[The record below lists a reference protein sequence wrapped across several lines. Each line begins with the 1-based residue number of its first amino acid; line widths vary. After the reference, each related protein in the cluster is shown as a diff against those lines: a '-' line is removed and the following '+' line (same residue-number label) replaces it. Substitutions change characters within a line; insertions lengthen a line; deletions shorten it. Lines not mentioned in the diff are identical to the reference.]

1 MKIAI
6 VGTGIAGMTAAHLL
20 NDDHDI
26 TVYETNK
33 YIGGHSNT
41 VVVEEDGHEVPI
53 DTGFIVLNDW
63 TYPNFENLLE
73 KLGIN
78 TIDSEMSFS
87 AKCEKTK
94 FEWSGESIKGLIL
107 NKDNWKAFKSY
118 QIAGD
123 VIRFNKIAKRLLAE
137 DKLVLSLGEFLDEY
151 KFSQAFINYYI
162 LPMGAA
168 IWSTSLTDIR
178 DYPAKSF
185 LSFFNN
191 HGLLNINKRPQ
202 WKTVVGGSKEYVKK
216 LVKPF
221 LTKIKLNAGVTN
233 IVRQHGKVVIHT
245 KDEKQ
250 IYDHVFIACHSDQAM
265 KMLEKPSTLEHETLN
280 NIKFNLN
287 IATLHTDSSLMPSRK
302 GAWSSWNYLVPE
314 NSSKNVKVTY
324 YMNRLQSLKA
334 DNDYFVSL
342 NMDDNINPEKVI
354 KTIEYMHPFFDKKA
368 IDAQKSFPSING
380 TMNTWYCGAYW
391 RHGFHEDGVWS
402 AIQAVER
409 FNERLNNEELYLQ
422 RAS

>member
-6 VGTGIAGMTAAHLL
+6 IGTGISGMTAAHLL
-20 NDDHDI
+20 NKEHDI
-26 TVYETNK
+26 TVYESNN
-33 YIGGHSNT
+33 YVGGHSNT
-41 VVVEEDGHEVPI
+41 IVIEENDKQIPI

-63 TYPNFENLLE
+63 TYPYFESLLNE
-73 KLGIN
+73 LDVR

-94 FEWSGESIKGLIL
+94 FEWSGESIKGLIF

-123 VIRFNKIAKRLLAE
+123 VLRFNSIAKKLITE
-137 DKLVLSLGEFLDEY
+137 DKLELSLGEFLDIY

-168 IWSTSLTDIR
+168 IWSTSITDIR

-185 LSFFNN
+185 LSFFKN
-191 HGLLNINKRPQ
+191 HGLLNINHRPQ
-202 WKTVVGGSKEYVKK
+202 WKTIVGGSKEYVRK
-216 LVKPF
+216 LIKPF
-221 LTKIKLNAGVTN
+221 HSKIKINSQVT
-233 IVRQHGKVVIHT
+233 KVIRIQEKAVVYT
-245 KDEKQ
+245 KDDKQ
-250 IYDHVFIACHSDQAM
+250 TYDHVFLACHSDQAL
-265 KMLEKPSTLEHETLN
+265 KVLDNPTNIERQTLSSIKY
-280 NIKFNLN
+280 NIN
-287 IATLHTDSSLMPSRK
+287 IATLHTDSSLMPSRRE
-302 GAWSSWNYLVPE
+302 AWSSWNYLVPQ

-334 DNDYFVSL
+334 KNDYFVSL
-342 NMDDNINPEKVI
+342 NMNEKINPHNII
-354 KTIEYMHPFFDKKA
+354 KTIEYTHPFFDKNA
-368 IDAQKSFPSING
+368 INAQKSFSKING

-402 AIQAVER
+402 GMQAVKF
-409 FNERLNNEELYLQ
+409 FNRHLNNEKLYLQ

>member
-6 VGTGIAGMTAAHLL
+6 IGTGISGMTAAHLL
-20 NDDHDI
+20 NKEHDI
-26 TVYETNK
+26 TVYESND

-41 VVVEEDGHEVPI
+41 VTVKEANKSVPI

-63 TYPNFENLLE
+63 TYPNFEKLLRE
-73 KLGIN
+73 LNIETTN
-78 TIDSEMSFS
+78 SEMSFS

-94 FEWSGESIKGLIL
+94 FEWSGESIKGLIF

-123 VIRFNKIAKRLLAE
+123 VLRFNKISKNLLK
-137 DKLVLSLGEFLDEY
+137 DDNLIISLGEFLDKY

-191 HGLLNINKRPQ
+191 HGLLNINHRPQ
-202 WKTVVGGSKEYVKK
+202 WKTVVGGSKEYVKE

-221 LTKIKLNAGVTN
+221 RSRIRLNTPVKKVCRRPGSVT
-233 IVRQHGKVVIHT
+233 VHT
-245 KDEKQ
+245 DNDEQ
-250 IYDHVFIACHSDQAM
+250 VYDHVFFACHSDEALNIIDNPTP
-265 KMLEKPSTLEHETLN
+265 LENKALG
-280 NIKFNLN
+280 NIKYNLN
-287 IATLHTDSSLMPSRK
+287 IATLHTDSSLMPTRHK
-302 GAWSSWNYLVPE
+302 AWSAWNYLVPE

-324 YMNRLQSLKA
+324 YMNRLQNINS
-334 DNDYFVSL
+334 NIDYFVSL
-342 NMDDNINPEKVI
+342 NMDEKIDKSQIIRTINYK
-354 KTIEYMHPFFDKKA
+354 HPFFDKNA
-368 IDAQKSFPSING
+368 IEAQKSFTSING

-402 AIQAVER
+402 AIQSVDY
-409 FNERLNNEELYLQ
+409 LNKYLDDEKLYLQ

>member
-6 VGTGIAGMTAAHLL
+6 IGTGISGMTAAHLL
-20 NDDHDI
+20 NKEHDI
-26 TVYETNK
+26 TVYESNN
-33 YIGGHSNT
+33 YVGGHSNT
-41 VVVEEDGHEVPI
+41 IVIEENDKQIPI

-63 TYPNFENLLE
+63 TYPYFESLLNE
-73 KLGIN
+73 LDVR

-94 FEWSGESIKGLIL
+94 FEWSGESIKGLIF

-123 VIRFNKIAKRLLAE
+123 VLRFNSIAKKLIAE
-137 DKLVLSLGEFLDEY
+137 DKLELSLGEFLDIY

-168 IWSTSLTDIR
+168 IWSTSITDIR

-185 LSFFNN
+185 LSFFKN
-191 HGLLNINKRPQ
+191 HGLLNINHRPQ
-202 WKTVVGGSKEYVKK
+202 WKTIVGGSKEYVRK
-216 LVKPF
+216 LIKPF
-221 LTKIKLNAGVTN
+221 HSKIKINSQVT
-233 IVRQHGKVVIHT
+233 KVIRIQEKAVVYT
-245 KDEKQ
+245 KDDKQ
-250 IYDHVFIACHSDQAM
+250 TYDHVFLACHSDQAL
-265 KMLEKPSTLEHETLN
+265 KVLDNPTNIERQTLSSIKY
-280 NIKFNLN
+280 NIN
-287 IATLHTDSSLMPSRK
+287 IATLHTDSSLMPSRRE
-302 GAWSSWNYLVPE
+302 AWSSWNYLVPQ

-334 DNDYFVSL
+334 KNDYFVSL
-342 NMDDNINPEKVI
+342 NMNEKINPHNII
-354 KTIEYMHPFFDKKA
+354 KTIEYTHPFFDKNA
-368 IDAQKSFPSING
+368 INAQKSFSKING

-402 AIQAVER
+402 GMQAVKF
-409 FNERLNNEELYLQ
+409 FNRHLNNEKLYLQ